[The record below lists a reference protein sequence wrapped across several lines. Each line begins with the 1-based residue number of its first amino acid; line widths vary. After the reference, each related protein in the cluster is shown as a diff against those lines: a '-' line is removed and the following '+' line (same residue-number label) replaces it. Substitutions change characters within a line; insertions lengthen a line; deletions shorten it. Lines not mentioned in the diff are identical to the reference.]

1 MSPQQSI
8 PPRTSARL
16 VLAFPLAS
24 TGSTSAASRWLDSP
38 HYLTGQSGRN
48 KGIFS
53 YQLEQVW
60 SQQRRAEK
68 QKDNTLTGGPYGS
81 EPKIFLNRIEP
92 VSSHM
97 RNKFTGHNILSL
109 FIVKATHYK
118 GREYFFKCKIEG
130 RNEL

>member
-24 TGSTSAASRWLDSP
+24 TGSTLAASRWLDSP

-60 SQQRRAEK
+60 SQQKRAEK
-68 QKDNTLTGGPYGS
+68 QKDNT
-81 EPKIFLNRIEP
+81 FN
-92 VSSHM
+92 
-97 RNKFTGHNILSL
+97 
-109 FIVKATHYK
+109 
-118 GREYFFKCKIEG
+118 
-130 RNEL
+130 